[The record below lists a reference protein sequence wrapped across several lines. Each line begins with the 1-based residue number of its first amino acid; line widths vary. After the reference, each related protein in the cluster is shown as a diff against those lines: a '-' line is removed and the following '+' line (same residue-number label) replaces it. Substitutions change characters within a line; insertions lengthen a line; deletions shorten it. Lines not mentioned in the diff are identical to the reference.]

1 MHFLLQSVISLC
13 LFRGYG
19 LFGSAVEMGSAK
31 AFSYS
36 ERTRFVEMNCHIG
49 DMVRREFAL

>member
-1 MHFLLQSVISLC
+1 MLQSVVSLC
-13 LFRGYG
+13 SFRGYG

>member
-1 MHFLLQSVISLC
+1 MLQSVISLC

-36 ERTRFVEMNCHIG
+36 ERTRLVEMNCHIG